1 MSIRSRGDAFPTP
14 LPEVPP
20 PVAPSPTGAASSP
33 VSAAP
38 WLNQREQRAWR
49 HYLLMTSQLT
59 VRMNRQ
65 LAAEAGISLADYDV
79 LVRLTD
85 TPEGR
90 LRVTKLARELS
101 WEQSRLSHHVARMQR
116 RGLVARE
123 ECADDGRGALVV
135 LTERGRAMI
144 EHAAPAHVAFV
155 RERVFD
161 VLTEAQVD
169 ALDAIA
175 TSVLTRLA
183 ADDHPSAT

>member
-1 MSIRSRGDAFPTP
+1 MSIRSRRDAFPTP
-14 LPEVPP
+14 PPEVPP
-20 PVAPSPTGAASSP
+20 PAAPAGAGAA
-33 VSAAP
+33 VS
-38 WLNQREQRAWR
+38 WLTRREQRVWR
-49 HYLLMTSQLT
+49 RYLLMTSQLT
-59 VRMNRQ
+59 VWMNRQ

-144 EHAAPAHVAFV
+144 EQAAPAHVAFV
-155 RERVFD
+155 REHVFD
-161 VLTEAQVD
+161 MLTEAQVD

-175 TSVLTRLA
+175 TSVLARLA
-183 ADDHPSAT
+183 ADDHPSSA